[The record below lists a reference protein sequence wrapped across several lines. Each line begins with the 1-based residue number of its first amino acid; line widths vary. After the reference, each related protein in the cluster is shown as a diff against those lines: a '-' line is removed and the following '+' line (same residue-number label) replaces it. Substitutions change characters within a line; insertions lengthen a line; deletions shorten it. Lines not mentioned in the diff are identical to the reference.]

1 MWTKLRHSGRLVP
14 QIILGNRIKPRYE
27 PKWGGEDPFIPR
39 TEEPTQGSATYILST
54 SSQLKA
60 ARKSIHI
67 FQNNYKSIDSTLL
80 QAALFPKTKSSNDSK
95 EGKKKKKGERDLHHF
110 TLPRIWIYSRQDS
123 SKESQELKYKEKEE
137 KAELRRKQKSWG
149 TEAAS
154 KLEHTTQLTHLRLPI
169 KKNSNAK

>member
-1 MWTKLRHSGRLVP
+1 MNQSGEARTHLYPEQRNQPREAPHTSSV
-14 QIILGNRIKPRYE
+14 QAVSWRQLGNLFTFSKTIINPLTRLCCRLL
-27 PKWGGEDPFIPR
+27 FSQR
-39 TEEPTQGSATYILST
+39 LNHQMTQ
-54 SSQLKA
+54 K
-60 ARKSIHI
+60 
-67 FQNNYKSIDSTLL
+67 
-80 QAALFPKTKSSNDSK
+80 K
-95 EGKKKKKGERDLHHF
+95 EKKKKKGERDLHHF